1 MIDAKIDLTSYQM
14 ACKPRLLNT
23 LDTEQNDPSDDY
35 IPLELFGQ
43 LKEALLC
50 PVCYDVFRQPV

>member
-1 MIDAKIDLTSYQM
+1 M
-14 ACKPRLLNT
+14 ACKPRLLNDIVT
-23 LDTEQNDPSDDY
+23 DQNDPSNDY
-35 IPLELFGQ
+35 ITPELFGQ

>member
-1 MIDAKIDLTSYQM
+1 M
-14 ACKPRLLNT
+14 ACQPRLFAE
-23 LDTEQNDPSDDY
+23 LDNEESHPSNDYVTP
-35 IPLELFGQ
+35 ELFGQ